1 MKHLVGKL
9 ITKKVPFM
17 GDEVEV
23 KKLTVG
29 EILELQKVIAKVGE
43 SDDAEKQIGLL
54 RDIIKVAVIGADELT
69 DADFQTFPIEE
80 LNKLSN
86 SVMSLSGLGSDT
98 SPGN

>member
-1 MKHLVGKL
+1 
-9 ITKKVPFM
+9 M

-43 SDDAEKQIGLL
+43 SEDAEKQIGLL
-54 RDIIKVAVIGADELT
+54 RDIIKVAVIGAEELSDE
-69 DADFQTFPIEE
+69 DFQTFPIEE